1 VTEQLIS
8 QRRYEAKT
16 QGIVLLIAS
25 YNLCEF
31 CVKVLLLIKVPNDEV
46 SKGLLW
52 RATQQMTS
60 KGSEAGN
67 KNISTSTYECII
79 IIQKQLLSRRRFDV
93 ARGKKKFFLGGY

>member
-16 QGIVLLIAS
+16 QGIVPLIAS

-67 KNISTSTYECII
+67 KKYFNIN
-79 IIQKQLLSRRRFDV
+79 L
-93 ARGKKKFFLGGY
+93 